1 MERIENIDEYKQKL
15 LMSLTE
21 HIGKSRIVGMR
32 ELYEK
37 VFGKS
42 YNRLIN
48 DTRML
53 RKLVEILRREG
64 VPVCSSTKKG
74 AGGYYLA
81 SAGSELEQYCRN
93 LHNRALRV
101 LVMEAKLRK
110 IALPELLGE
119 MQLNFNR

>member
-1 MERIENIDEYKQKL
+1 MKRIENIDEYKQKL
-15 LMSLTE
+15 LMVLTE
-21 HIGKSRIVGMR
+21 HIGKSRIVGMG
-32 ELYEK
+32 ELYER
-37 VFGKS
+37 VFKKP

-48 DTRML
+48 DTRTL
-53 RKLVEILRREG
+53 RKLIEILRREG

-74 AGGYYLA
+74 SGGYYLA

-119 MQLNFNR
+119 MQLNFKN

>member
-15 LMSLTE
+15 LMTLTG
-21 HIGKSRIVGMR
+21 HIGKSRIVGMG

-48 DTRML
+48 DTRTL

-64 VPVCSSTKKG
+64 VPVCSSTKQEQG
-74 AGGYYLA
+74 DTTWHLPAVNWSNIAGIYTT
-81 SAGSELEQYCRN
+81 E
-93 LHNRALRV
+93 
-101 LVMEAKLRK
+101 
-110 IALPELLGE
+110 P
-119 MQLNFNR
+119 